1 MIRGI
6 GTSQKDTKAGV
17 VADHSK
23 MFDANGKLVNPVLNE
38 KKEKPIVKTSKK
50 QRNVETE
57 IDLPEKYERM
67 KYCKDKTTR
76 QRLIDFLEKAEEIG
90 LTVIPRDSSS
100 NLKFRNRIV
109 ACCDTLRNCFSFKLN
124 TESSL
129 VKITSDEEAK
139 QALEKLQKAVEKE
152 KSKHS

>member
-6 GTSQKDTKAGV
+6 GTSQENTKAGV
-17 VADHSK
+17 VADHRK
-23 MFDANGKLVNPVLNE
+23 MFDNGKLVTPVLNG
-38 KKEKPIVKTSKK
+38 KKEKSKVKTSKK

-57 IDLPEKYERM
+57 IDLPEKYERL
-67 KYCKDKTTR
+67 KYCKDKDAR
-76 QRLIDFLEKAEEIG
+76 QRLIDFLEKAEEMGTAI
-90 LTVIPRDSSS
+90 VPRDVSS

-109 ACCDTLRNCFSFKLN
+109 ACCDTLRDCFSFKLN

-129 VKITSDEEAK
+129 VKITNDEEAR
-139 QALEKLQKAVEKE
+139 QALKKLQKAVEKE

>member
-1 MIRGI
+1 M
-6 GTSQKDTKAGV
+6 S
-17 VADHSK
+17 SK
-23 MFDANGKLVNPVLNE
+23 
-38 KKEKPIVKTSKK
+38 VKTSKK
-50 QRNVETE
+50 QKNV
-57 IDLPEKYERM
+57 DLSEKYARLE
-67 KYCKDKTTR
+67 YCKDKTAR

-109 ACCDTLRNCFSFKLN
+109 ACCDTLRDCFSFRLN

-129 VKITSDEEAK
+129 VKITNDEEAK

-152 KSKHS
+152 KSRQS

>member
-23 MFDANGKLVNPVLNE
+23 MFDANGKLVNLILKE

-50 QRNVETE
+50 QKNV
-57 IDLPEKYERM
+57 DLSEKYTRLE
-67 KYCKDKTTR
+67 YCKDKTAR

-129 VKITSDEEAK
+129 VKITNDGEAK
-139 QALEKLQKAVEKE
+139 QALEKLQKVVEKE